1 MSLASPKY
9 STLIRILL
17 MGGIMC
23 VSSACAKKD
32 AHASAARKTT
42 SDISCI
48 GSPSFCGHKTV
59 KVYPTT

>member
-1 MSLASPKY
+1 MPLESPKHF
-9 STLIRILL
+9 TLIRILL
-17 MGGIMC
+17 MGGIIC
-23 VSSACAKKD
+23 VSSACARKD
-32 AHASAARKTT
+32 AHTSAAQKTT